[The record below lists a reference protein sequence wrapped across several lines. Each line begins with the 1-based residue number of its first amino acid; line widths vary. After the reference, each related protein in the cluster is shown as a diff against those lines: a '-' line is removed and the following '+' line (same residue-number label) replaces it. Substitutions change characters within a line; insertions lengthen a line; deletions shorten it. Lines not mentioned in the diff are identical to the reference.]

1 MKYKLGIVYGIIS
14 WFLIYIIANIL
25 NLFIND
31 NIPYVNMAIP
41 ISIIITT
48 TFFEILYIRNFNEN
62 EVLES
67 FKLGILFFIIDLIF
81 DLIFFII
88 PNNKNIIVEN
98 YSIHLLSMLI
108 IIPLITTF
116 IGYLAQMTIELR

>member
-41 ISIIITT
+41 IAIIITT

-88 PNNKNIIVEN
+88 PNNNNIIVEN